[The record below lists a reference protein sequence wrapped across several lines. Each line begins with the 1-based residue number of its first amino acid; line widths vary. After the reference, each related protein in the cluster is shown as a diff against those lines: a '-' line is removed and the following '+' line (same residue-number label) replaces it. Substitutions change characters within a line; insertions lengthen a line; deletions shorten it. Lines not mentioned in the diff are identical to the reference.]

1 VPASR
6 DAGEAGGTRGPAS
19 DLKRSGARH
28 ACPSALC
35 REGSLLLGVVTPG
48 GTVGY
53 VQPPTR
59 IGADF
64 VERAQAMGHPERRFR
79 FSADCV
85 EAACPQWTGG
95 GCAVVDIAIQTAPAG
110 SLAAAQPPDP
120 AVLPAC
126 AIRHSCRWYAQRGA
140 AACAVCPT
148 VIADMGGTA
157 TYRSAQAQ
165 ASAEAQAQAS
175 ASAQVPVAASDGDG
189 GSHGRRLN

>member
-1 VPASR
+1 MRASR
-6 DAGEAGGTRGPAS
+6 DAGEAGSTRGPAG
-19 DLKRSGARH
+19 DVKRPGPRH

-48 GTVGY
+48 GTIGY

-59 IGADF
+59 IRADF

-95 GCAVVDIAIQTAPAG
+95 GCGVVDIAIQTAPAD
-110 SLAAAQPPDP
+110 SPAAARPPDP
-120 AVLPAC
+120 APLPAC

-140 AACAVCPT
+140 SACAVCPT

-157 TYRSAQAQ
+157 TYQSAQAQ
-165 ASAEAQAQAS
+165 APAPAPAPAQGSA
-175 ASAQVPVAASDGDG
+175 PVARADG
-189 GSHGRRLN
+189 GGSPRLS